1 MPDLSTLKLSPSCEM
16 AQILLSLSLSL
27 SLSLLI
33 PPLTLREDHL
43 KTFEKACAWSNGTG
57 AFLCRADFNVA
68 SRVDAEIN
76 VRGKQEG

>member
-16 AQILLSLSLSL
+16 AQIL
-27 SLSLLI
+27 LSLLI